1 MPVSYTHLDVYKRQA
16 AGAGPPPDPAIGPG
30 RLSTA
35 PAAGGASR
43 AKRLLW
49 IAPFAIYLALAG
61 TGITWGLPNDHSWS
75 NDDIAPNTVLRVGE
89 FYWGASHK
97 YPYLQLFIDRAL

>member
-1 MPVSYTHLDVYKRQA
+1 M
-16 AGAGPPPDPAIGPG
+16 
-30 RLSTA
+30 STA

-75 NDDIAPNTVLRVGE
+75 NDDIAPNTVLAPGAAPASKASSGKRSQLREHGG
-89 FYWGASHK
+89 YWVTRSLLSEWHCAHAPAG
-97 YPYLQLFIDRAL
+97 PGRDRR